1 MKIEFSAMDYRSDET
16 FEKANYLFKGSLEKG
31 WEIYRNGKEYLC
43 LGPGYKLLRTKLCGV
58 CSTDL
63 SRSFLPFP
71 LPQVIGHEVMA
82 EDMESIHGLKQKYV
96 VEIND
101 TFEAR
106 GEKPFDKFC
115 EEGIAS
121 HSPTRKVLGID
132 RLPGGFGPYILA
144 PQNAA
149 ISYHTLS
156 DKVAVLIE
164 PFAASLQAVLSSPPK
179 DGDEVA
185 VLGPRRLGSLVVA
198 ALAAFRN
205 SSGTRFKISALSRR
219 DHLLKLSFKLGA
231 DQMID
236 LGKEKIETLDKRYT
250 IVYDTTGTT
259 SGFESAI
266 RLTSRELHLKTTNG
280 QEVFGIK
287 KLTELVVDEL
297 SLLKFADENL
307 NFCWEKE
314 NRSNRTVYVAP
325 NVGKVTLPSH
335 FKVYYGKIE
344 DAEKILSTEDFRGR
358 IPRFDLGIAGTVEE
372 IDRLIRPSRSHENS
386 LIRPR
391 GAILFQGKSEK
402 NYILEFLNSGKS
414 IRSSRC
420 GDFQLA
426 IKLLQ
431 ENKKI
436 SEALEKNMVT
446 HFYSPE
452 DLNQAFKTAKSSE
465 SIKVVIKHF

>member
-1 MKIEFSAMDYRSDET
+1 MKIEFSAMDYHSDET

-31 WEIYRNGKEYLC
+31 WEIYRNGKEYLR

-71 LPQVIGHEVMA
+71 LPQVIGHEVVV
-82 EDMESIHGLKQKYV
+82 EDMEPIHGFKQKYV

-144 PQNAA
+144 PQNAV
-149 ISYHTLS
+149 ISYNNTLS

-179 DGDEVA
+179 NGDEVA

-198 ALAAFRN
+198 ALDAFRN
-205 SSGTRFKISALSRR
+205 SSGIRFKISALSRQE
-219 DHLLKLSFKLGA
+219 HLLKLSLKLGA
-231 DQMID
+231 DQIID
-236 LGKEKIETLDKRYT
+236 LRKEKIETLKKRYA

-266 RLTSRELHLKTTNG
+266 RLANRELHLKTTNG

-297 SLLKFADENL
+297 SLLKFTDENL
-307 NFCWEKE
+307 NFHWAKE
-314 NRSNRTVYVAP
+314 NRTIYVAP
-325 NVGKVTLPSH
+325 NAGKMILPSH

-344 DAEKILSTEDFRGR
+344 DAEKILLTEDFRGR

-372 IDRLIRPSRSHENS
+372 IDLLIRPNRSHENS

-402 NYILEFLNSGKS
+402 NNILEFLNSGKS

-420 GDFQLA
+420 GNFQLA

-431 ENKKI
+431 ENKKVL
-436 SEALEKNMVT
+436 EALEKNMIT

-452 DLNQAFKTAKSSE
+452 ELNQAFATAKSSE
-465 SIKVVIKHF
+465 SIKVVIQHF

>member
-1 MKIEFSAMDYRSDET
+1 
-16 FEKANYLFKGSLEKG
+16 
-31 WEIYRNGKEYLC
+31 
-43 LGPGYKLLRTKLCGV
+43 
-58 CSTDL
+58 
-63 SRSFLPFP
+63 
-71 LPQVIGHEVMA
+71 
-82 EDMESIHGLKQKYV
+82 
-96 VEIND
+96 
-101 TFEAR
+101 
-106 GEKPFDKFC
+106 
-115 EEGIAS
+115 
-121 HSPTRKVLGID
+121 
-132 RLPGGFGPYILA
+132 
-144 PQNAA
+144 
-149 ISYHTLS
+149 
-156 DKVAVLIE
+156 
-164 PFAASLQAVLSSPPK
+164 
-179 DGDEVA
+179 
-185 VLGPRRLGSLVVA
+185 
-198 ALAAFRN
+198 
-205 SSGTRFKISALSRR
+205 
-219 DHLLKLSFKLGA
+219 
-231 DQMID
+231 MID

-266 RLTSRELHLKTTNG
+266 RLTSRELHLKTMNG

-372 IDRLIRPSRSHENS
+372 IDRLIRP
-386 LIRPR
+386 R